1 MITEREFLERA
12 RLDRRTL
19 TVWIEEEWLIPG
31 STADELAFTDMDLA
45 RANLIHDLKDK
56 MGVNHEGLGVVLH
69 LLDQMHALRRALAA
83 ALKSARSTAFTGAIK
98 SRSGPARPI
107 RLPTGCEWPAE
118 ALPSSAVVHVTVP
131 VVIAAVVVVTTE
143 HRAGP
148 SRHRA
153 YRAADHRARPVRRSR
168 LRSRRL
174 RGCRPFVS
182 ASRTRQARGRPK
194 KSKQSCA

>member
-69 LLDQMHALRRALAA
+69 LLDQMHALRRALAV
-83 ALKSARSTAFTGAIK
+83 ALESARD
-98 SRSGPARPI
+98 RRP
-107 RLPTGCEWPAE
+107 TSE
-118 ALPSSAVVHVTVP
+118 
-131 VVIAAVVVVTTE
+131 
-143 HRAGP
+143 
-148 SRHRA
+148 
-153 YRAADHRARPVRRSR
+153 
-168 LRSRRL
+168 
-174 RGCRPFVS
+174 
-182 ASRTRQARGRPK
+182 Q
-194 KSKQSCA
+194 